1 MFENIVNGF
10 AGVCT
15 PVGLFLIV
23 VGVAVGIVFGA
34 IPGLSATMAVAL
46 VLPVTYGMKPGN
58 AMSMLMAL
66 YVGAVSGGL
75 ISAILL
81 RIPGTPSSVATCFD
95 GHPLSL
101 KGHAP
106 KALGVGIVFSFIGTV
121 LSILALMFISPSLA
135 RFAIQFGFY
144 EYFSIAVFSL
154 TMIATLS
161 GNSIIKGVFSGTL
174 GFMFA
179 TVGIAPIDSVR
190 RFTFGSIQLM
200 SGFDMLPV
208 MIGLFAVGEIISA
221 AMTAGAED
229 GGEVTQPD
237 MRSVRWFG
245 FSWAE
250 FMSQQWNMIRSALI
264 GIGIGILPGIGG
276 GTANILAY
284 SVAKNQSSYPEKF
297 GTGVI
302 DGVVASETS
311 NNAAIG
317 GAMIPLLTLG
327 IPGDTVTAM
336 LLGGLM
342 IHGMTPGPRLFVE
355 HTGVVYGIFA
365 ALTVSAFVMLFME
378 FYGLRIFVKLL
389 AIPKH
394 ILLPI
399 IFCLCGVGAYGL
411 NSRTFDLWSV
421 IVFGILGF
429 GFSVFSIPIAPF
441 ILGFIL
447 GPMAETN
454 LRRGLMLN
462 QNSLTPLFT
471 SPICVTFLLIAVL
484 SLTLTGYRQVK
495 RSRRPAAALAAA
507 GSLSE
512 EVSEEI
518 LEMEAEAAAEAGSS
532 PEVDEKLHNP
542 NL

>member
-1 MFENIVNGF
+1 MSTLYLIAHGF
-10 AGVCT
+10 IQTCT
-15 PVGLFLIV
+15 PLSLGLMALC
-23 VGVAVGIVFGA
+23 VAIGIVFGA

-46 VLPVTYGMKPGN
+46 FLPVTYGMPPTL
-58 AMSMLMAL
+58 AMTMLMAL
-66 YVGAVSGGL
+66 YVGGVSGGL

-95 GHPLSL
+95 GYPLATQ
-101 KGHAP
+101 GHAP
-106 KALGVGIVFSFIGTV
+106 KALGIGIVFSFIGTV
-121 LSILALMFISPSLA
+121 LSILALMFIAPLLSN
-135 RFAIQFGFY
+135 FAIEFGFY
-144 EYFSIAVFSL
+144 EYFSIAFFSL

-161 GNSIIKGVFSGTL
+161 GDSVIKGVFSGTL

-179 TVGIAPIDSVR
+179 TVGIAPIDSAR

-200 SGFDMLPV
+200 SGFDMLTV
-208 MIGLFAVGEIISA
+208 MIGLFAVGEIIA
-221 AMTAGAED
+221 ATKTAGHDEPEARI
-229 GGEVTQPD
+229 TQPN
-237 MRSVRWFG
+237 MRDIKWFG

-250 FMSQQWNMIRSALI
+250 FMSQQWNMLRSALI

-284 SVAKNQSSYPEKF
+284 SVAKNQSKYPEKF

-317 GAMIPLLTLG
+317 GALIPLLTLG

-342 IHGMTPGPRLFVE
+342 IHGATPGPMLMREKPEL
-355 HTGVVYGIFA
+355 VYGIFA
-365 ALTVSAFVMLFME
+365 SLTLAAVAMLLME
-378 FYGLRIFVKLL
+378 FYGLRVFVKLL

-394 ILLPI
+394 VLLPV
-399 IFCLCGVGAYGL
+399 IFCLCAVGAYGL
-411 NSRTFDLWSV
+411 NSRTFDIWSV
-421 IVFGILGF
+421 IIFGILGF
-429 GFSVFSIPIAPF
+429 GFSVFKVPIAPF

-462 QNSLTPLFT
+462 QNSLLPLLT
-471 SPICVTFLLIAVL
+471 SPICVVFICIAFL
-484 SLTLTGYRQVK
+484 SLGLSVRRQLK
-495 RSRRPAAALAAA
+495 RRRKNN
-507 GSLSE
+507 
-512 EVSEEI
+512 
-518 LEMEAEAAAEAGSS
+518 
-532 PEVDEKLHNP
+532 DD
-542 NL
+542 

>member
-1 MFENIVNGF
+1 MSTFELILGGF
-10 AGVCT
+10 FTVCT
-15 PVGLFLIV
+15 PLSLALIFVCVG
-23 VGVAVGIVFGA
+23 VGIVFGA

-46 VLPVTYGMKPGN
+46 FLPVTYGLQPSL
-58 AMSMLMAL
+58 AMSILMAL
-66 YVGAVSGGL
+66 YIGGVSGGL

-95 GHPLSL
+95 GYPLAA
-101 KGHAP
+101 KGQAP
-106 KALGVGIVFSFIGTV
+106 KALGVGIVFSFIGTI
-121 LSILALMFISPSLA
+121 LSILGLMFISPWLA
-135 RFAIQFGFY
+135 RLAIEFGNF
-144 EYFSIAVFSL
+144 EYFSIALFSL

-161 GNSIIKGVFSGTL
+161 GDSLIKGVFSGTL

-179 TVGIAPIDSVR
+179 TVGIAPIDSAQ
-190 RFTFGSIQLM
+190 RFTFGNVQLM
-200 SGFDMLPV
+200 SGFNMLTV

-221 AMTAGAED
+221 AKDSRLESKS
-229 GGEVTQPD
+229 EITQPN
-237 MRSVRWFG
+237 MRDIRGFG
-245 FSWAE
+245 FSLRE
-250 FMSQQWNMIRSALI
+250 FIGQQWNMFRSALI

-284 SVAKNQSSYPEKF
+284 SVAKNQSRYPEKF
-297 GTGVI
+297 GTGII

-317 GAMIPLLTLG
+317 GALIPLLTLG

-355 HTGVVYGIFA
+355 HTAVVYGIFA
-365 ALTVSAFVMLFME
+365 ALTIAAVVMLFLE

-411 NSRTFDLWSV
+411 NSRVFDLWSV
-421 IVFGILGF
+421 ILFGIIGF
-429 GFSVFSIPIAPF
+429 GFTSFKIPIAPF

-454 LRRGLMLN
+454 LRRGLMLH
-462 QNSLTPLFT
+462 QNSLEPLFS
-471 SPICVTFLLIAVL
+471 SPICLFFLGIAGI
-484 SLTLTGYRQVK
+484 SLALTAYRQVVRQYRMLK
-495 RSRRPAAALAAA
+495 GNGSPPAGPAC
-507 GSLSE
+507 G
-512 EVSEEI
+512 
-518 LEMEAEAAAEAGSS
+518 EAG
-532 PEVDEKLHNP
+532 EE
-542 NL
+542 

>member
-1 MFENIVNGF
+1 MDTFDLIINGF
-10 AGVCT
+10 IAAGSPMSLLLIFAC
-15 PVGLFLIV
+15 VGI
-23 VGVAVGIVFGA
+23 GIVFGA

-46 VLPVTYGMKPGN
+46 FLPVTYGLEPVN
-58 AMSMLMAL
+58 AMSVLMAL

-95 GHPLSL
+95 GHPLAA
-101 KGHAP
+101 KGMAP
-106 KALGVGIVFSFIGTV
+106 KALGVGVVFSFIGTI
-121 LSILALMFISPSLA
+121 LSIVALMFISPWLA
-135 RFAIQFGFY
+135 KLAIEFGNF
-144 EYFSIAVFSL
+144 EYFSIALFSL

-161 GNSIIKGVFSGTL
+161 GDSLVKGVFSGTL
-174 GFMFA
+174 GFIFA
-179 TVGIAPIDSVR
+179 TVGIAPIDSAQ
-190 RFTFGSIQLM
+190 RFTFGYIELM

-221 AMTAGAED
+221 ATDSRHPPKARIE
-229 GGEVTQPD
+229 QPD
-237 MRSVRWFG
+237 MKDVKGFG
-245 FSWAE
+245 FSIQE
-250 FMSQQWNMIRSALI
+250 FIGQQWNMIRSALI

-284 SVAKNQSSYPEKF
+284 SVAKNQSKNPELF
-297 GTGVI
+297 GTGII

-355 HTGVVYGIFA
+355 HTGIVYSIFA
-365 ALTVSAFVMLFME
+365 ALTIASFIMLFME

-389 AIPKH
+389 SIPKY
-394 ILLPI
+394 ILLPV

-411 NSRTFDLWSV
+411 NSRVFDLWSV
-421 IVFGILGF
+421 ILFGIIGF
-429 GFSVFSIPIAPF
+429 GFSAFRIPIAPF

-454 LRRGLMLN
+454 LRRGLMLH
-462 QNSLTPLFT
+462 QNSLEPLYT
-471 SPICVTFLLIAVL
+471 SPICVFFLVVAML
-484 SLTLTGYRQVK
+484 SMGLTAYKQIQRRRQAADPGLTCG
-495 RSRRPAAALAAA
+495 
-507 GSLSE
+507 
-512 EVSEEI
+512 
-518 LEMEAEAAAEAGSS
+518 EA
-532 PEVDEKLHNP
+532 PEG
-542 NL
+542 

>member
-1 MFENIVNGF
+1 MEPSTLNLITDGF
-10 AGVCT
+10 ASVCT
-15 PVGLFLIV
+15 PYGLLLVI

-46 VLPVTYGMKPGN
+46 FLPVTYGMDKSY
-58 AMSMLMAL
+58 AMTILMSL
-66 YVGAVSGGL
+66 YIGAVSGGL

-95 GHPLSL
+95 GHPLAM
-101 KGHAP
+101 KGQAP
-106 KALGVGIVFSFIGTV
+106 KALGVGIVFSFVGTI
-121 LSILALMFISPSLA
+121 LSILALMFIAPVLA
-135 RFAIQFGFY
+135 RFAIEFGNY
-144 EYFSIAVFSL
+144 EYFCIALFSL

-161 GNSIIKGVFSGTL
+161 GNAVIKGIFSGAL

-179 TVGIAPIDSVR
+179 TVGIAPIDSAQ

-200 SGFDMLPV
+200 SGFDMLTV
-208 MIGLFAVGEIISA
+208 MIGLFAVGEIIA
-221 AMTAGAED
+221 AARNAGQEYK
-229 GGEVTQPD
+229 EEITQPD
-237 MRSVRWFG
+237 MKSIKGFG

-250 FMSQQWNMIRSALI
+250 FMSQQVNMIRSSLI

-284 SVAKNQSSYPEKF
+284 SVAKNQSKYPEKF
-297 GTGVI
+297 GTGII

-355 HTGVVYGIFA
+355 QPHFVYSIFA
-365 ALTVSAFVMLFME
+365 SMVIATFAMLFLE
-378 FYGLRIFVKLL
+378 FYGLRVFVKLL
-389 AIPKH
+389 SIPKH
-394 ILLPI
+394 ILLPV

-411 NSRTFDLWSV
+411 NSRTFDMWSV
-421 IVFGILGF
+421 IIFGVLGF
-429 GFSVFSIPIAPF
+429 VFSVFRIPIAPF

-454 LRRGLMLN
+454 LRRGLGLY
-462 QNSLTPLFT
+462 QNNPEYSNALEPMYT
-471 SPICVTFLLIAVL
+471 SPICLFFLGIAVI
-484 SLTLTGYRQVK
+484 SVCLTVYKQIKRGRQVK
-495 RSRRPAAALAAA
+495 LFRTAS
-507 GSLSE
+507 GKTFNENGE
-512 EVSEEI
+512 EEDPTI
-518 LEMEAEAAAEAGSS
+518 
-532 PEVDEKLHNP
+532 
-542 NL
+542 